1 MDEFLAQKLIK
12 KLKVI
17 EENHYFLKKIVL
29 INLGCIFNLKRKTLE
44 ETKSG
49 LNKQKLK
56 FDDSEFFLDDLPKEA
71 KQLLMEQL
79 QTKLL
84 EI

>member
-29 INLGCIFNLKRKTLE
+29 INLACIFNLKRKILE

-56 FDDSEFFLDDLPKEA
+56 FDDSEFFLDDLP
-71 KQLLMEQL
+71 
-79 QTKLL
+79 
-84 EI
+84 

>member
-12 KLKVI
+12 ELKVI

-29 INLGCIFNLKRKTLE
+29 INLGFIFNLKRKTLE

-56 FDDSEFFLDDLPKEA
+56 FDDSEFFLDDLP
-71 KQLLMEQL
+71 
-79 QTKLL
+79 
-84 EI
+84 

>member
-12 KLKVI
+12 ELKVI

-29 INLGCIFNLKRKTLE
+29 INLGFIFNLKRKTLE